1 MDKNSCKV
9 RPHVLRGF
17 SRRLFV
23 LSGGL
28 LVIGFATGST
38 GTNCNTV
45 PGPGGNGGGGGN
57 NGGTAPTILA
67 SDHILGSNSAK
78 VTVVEYSD
86 FECPFC
92 GRFARSEYP
101 TLKTSYIDT
110 GKVRW
115 VMRHFPLRNIHARAE
130 PAARASECASDQN
143 AFFEYHDLV
152 FNTTD
157 GSSNVILT
165 DQQLAQ
171 HAVTLNLNTT
181 DFNNCFPP
189 GDGKAARVQQDV
201 NSGTAL
207 GITGTPTFFVNDR
220 MVSGFKTAAQLGAII
235 DQELAE

>member
-1 MDKNSCKV
+1 MYARHLVHPCGA
-9 RPHVLRGF
+9 RRGF
-17 SRRLFV
+17 YRRFV
-23 LSGGL
+23 AVTIGCL
-28 LVIGFATGST
+28 LVGSATGTT

-45 PGPGGNGGGGGN
+45 PNPGGGGGGGN
-57 NGGTAPTILA
+57 NGGVAPTILA
-67 SDHILGSNSAK
+67 SDHILGPSNAK

-92 GRFARSEYP
+92 GRFARSEFP
-101 TLKTSYIDT
+101 TIKANYIDT
-110 GKVRW
+110 NKVRW
-115 VMRHFPLRNIHARAE
+115 VMRHFPLRNIHPRAE
-130 PAARASECASDQN
+130 PAARASECASDQG

-157 GSSNVILT
+157 GSSSTILT

-171 HAVTLNLNTT
+171 HAVTLGLNTT

-207 GITGTPTFFVNDR
+207 GITGTPTFFVNNE
-220 MVSGFKTAAQLGAII
+220 MVSGFKTAAQMSEIL
-235 DQELAE
+235 DRKLAE